1 MKTFKVGLVGIT
13 GYTGMELARLLATH
27 PRMKLEMACSRTES
41 GLRLGEFYPFL
52 EGLPGSDVV
61 ISIFDAKEA
70 ARRCDLVFL
79 AVPHGKAMEMAGE
92 LLEAGTRVIDLSAD
106 FRLRDVNVYEDWYV
120 PHTRRELLPE
130 AVYGL
135 PELYAAETA
144 RARLVA
150 NPGCYPS
157 SAILGLYAA
166 FKHNLISPDNI
177 VIDSKSG
184 TSGAG
189 RKPVVPSL
197 FCEVYDTFRAYGL
210 GKHRH
215 TGELLEAG
223 TRVIDLSADFRLR
236 DVNVY
241 EDWYVPHTRRELLP
255 EAVYGLPELYA
266 AETARARLVANPGCY
281 PSSAIL
287 GLYAA
292 FKHNLISPDN
302 IVIDSKSGTSGAG
315 RKPVVPSLFCEVY
328 DTFRAY
334 GLGKHRHTPEIEQ
347 EFSRA
352 AGCDVRVS
360 FNPHLVP
367 MVRGILSTIYTT
379 LRKPGITLDE
389 VHAAYRETW
398 AQSPWVRVLPKG
410 KLPETRFVRGS
421 MFCDLGLVV
430 DPRTNRLIVVS
441 AIDNLCR
448 GASGQALANAN
459 LMCGLPVDCGL
470 NAAPMLP

>member
-1 MKTFKVGLVGIT
+1 MKT
-13 GYTGMELARLLATH
+13 GMCPT
-27 PRMKLEMACSRTES
+27 P
-41 GLRLGEFYPFL
+41 
-52 EGLPGSDVV
+52 
-61 ISIFDAKEA
+61 
-70 ARRCDLVFL
+70 
-79 AVPHGKAMEMAGE
+79 
-92 LLEAGTRVIDLSAD
+92 
-106 FRLRDVNVYEDWYV
+106 
-120 PHTRRELLPE
+120 
-130 AVYGL
+130 
-135 PELYAAETA
+135 AAETA
-144 RARLVA
+144 KARLVA

-166 FKHNLISPDNI
+166 FKH
-177 VIDSKSG
+177 G
-184 TSGAG
+184 
-189 RKPVVPSL
+189 
-197 FCEVYDTFRAYGL
+197 
-210 GKHRH
+210 
-215 TGELLEAG
+215 
-223 TRVIDLSADFRLR
+223 
-236 DVNVY
+236 
-241 EDWYVPHTRRELLP
+241 
-255 EAVYGLPELYA
+255 
-266 AETARARLVANPGCY
+266 
-281 PSSAIL
+281 
-287 GLYAA
+287 
-292 FKHNLISPDN
+292 LISPDN

-347 EFSRA
+347 EYSRA

-379 LRKPGITLDE
+379 LRKPGTTLDE
-389 VHAAYRETW
+389 VHAAYCETW

>member
-1 MKTFKVGLVGIT
+1 MVRVGIIGGA
-13 GYTGMELARLLATH
+13 GYTGGEAIRILLNHPEAELVFVHSNSNAGNRLCDVHVDL
-27 PRMKLEMACSRTES
+27 
-41 GLRLGEFYPFL
+41 LGETDMRFTGELRTDVDALLLCVGHGDARKFL
-52 EGLPGSDVV
+52 EATPLPDSV
-61 ISIFDAKEA
+61 
-70 ARRCDLVFL
+70 
-79 AVPHGKAMEMAGE
+79 
-92 LLEAGTRVIDLSAD
+92 RVIDLSQD
-106 FRLRDVNVYEDWYV
+106 FRLSASSSIGG
-120 PHTRRELLPE
+120 RRF
-130 AVYGL
+130 VYGL
-135 PELYAAETA
+135 PEMNRELAKGKK
-144 RARLVA
+144 LIA

-166 FKHNLISPDNI
+166 FKH
-177 VIDSKSG
+177 G
-184 TSGAG
+184 
-189 RKPVVPSL
+189 
-197 FCEVYDTFRAYGL
+197 
-210 GKHRH
+210 
-215 TGELLEAG
+215 
-223 TRVIDLSADFRLR
+223 
-236 DVNVY
+236 
-241 EDWYVPHTRRELLP
+241 
-255 EAVYGLPELYA
+255 
-266 AETARARLVANPGCY
+266 
-281 PSSAIL
+281 
-287 GLYAA
+287 
-292 FKHNLISPDN
+292 LISPDN

-347 EFSRA
+347 EYSRA

-379 LRKPGITLDE
+379 LRKPGTTLDE
-389 VHAAYRETW
+389 VHAAYCETW